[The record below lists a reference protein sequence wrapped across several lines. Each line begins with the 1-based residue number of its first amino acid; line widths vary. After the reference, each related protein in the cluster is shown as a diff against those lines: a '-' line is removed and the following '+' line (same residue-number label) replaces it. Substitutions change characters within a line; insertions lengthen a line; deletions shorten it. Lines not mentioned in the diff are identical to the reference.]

1 MPQPKIPYRITFVI
15 IVFSL
20 FLRCFSLMVGSSDAP
35 VLFDLVFSCSTL
47 KSHTQWLEM
56 LAKKGPQAAVARS
69 NKSLL

>member
-1 MPQPKIPYRITFVI
+1 
-15 IVFSL
+15 
-20 FLRCFSLMVGSSDAP
+20 MVGSSDAP